1 MSEFRNLRLC
11 FEDIEAME
19 KAGEEL
25 MRSHKAAQG
34 LNVLTVALRLRQ
46 EWQMYEP
53 LAEGEEVRWSW
64 RPGYRGPVA
73 PFVCNVDESAGMA
86 DVVEMHGHSRRV

>member
-53 LAEGEEVRWSW
+53 L
-64 RPGYRGPVA
+64 PVA
-73 PFVCNVDESAGMA
+73 SFVCHVDESAGLA